1 METNSW
7 RNSQQKS
14 CSNFILSYRYHTAS
28 VLMGLAPRR
37 VLSMKQRSIITN
49 RYVAFTSWVLFVT
62 DPWLSAATLGDTIL
76 FPRWSTTT
84 SPSRGLERRCSCTG
98 FWAALGSDWKW
109 GYLIYVLDLHTPLLG
124 KHRYSP
130 QISLP
135 LCLQTCSLSDFHG
148 PLKNIAIGRYTR
160 CSRQLVLFNG
170 FLKVLPS
177 LMDASDSCPWH
188 QGQISY
194 ILYVSTFVKA

>member
-1 METNSW
+1 MWLLRLGFYLSQTLNSLRQRW
-7 RNSQQKS
+7 ATPYFSQGGEPRTPLPLVWNAS
-14 CSNFILSYRYHTAS
+14 ALHWISELALGPIGNEAILSISQTYIHH
-28 VLMGLAPRR
+28 
-37 VLSMKQRSIITN
+37 
-49 RYVAFTSWVLFVT
+49 
-62 DPWLSAATLGDTIL
+62 
-76 FPRWSTTT
+76 
-84 SPSRGLERRCSCTG
+84 
-98 FWAALGSDWKW
+98 FWECVDS
-109 GYLIYVLDLHTPLLG
+109 
-124 KHRYSP
+124 SP

-194 ILYVSTFVKA
+194 IYYMFLPLEKHKL